1 MRDIIIIG
9 HEPLTKKNKSCFFIN
24 EYIDKG
30 LSVEYW
36 DASVLFYPEMYLND
50 EIQESY
56 IKKFDTLQLIENQLK
71 CINVSKFI
79 FIIEVNENW
88 DNRRFFKLL
97 NKYNCYTIYID
108 MYGNSILPIPLHDR
122 IYKLFTKNFF
132 TSLNNLLK
140 RIIYKLYKKYF
151 HIKSFQKVFT
161 SSEIIYHTDKIN
173 HPDYEEFKKLEIN
186 KTNIFLQN
194 QYIVF
199 IDTYYPYHPDLKH
212 IYKIKESDGR
222 KYQQTINSLFTF
234 LEKKYKIPVIIAAHP
249 KAEYNGDEFDG
260 RKIIKYKTNE
270 LIFSS
275 KIVILHASNAI
286 SYVVL
291 GNKSPVFIT
300 TDDYNSSP
308 ILSKRIKALANIL
321 GKEVYNIDTCN
332 FQLIKISK
340 IKNYYRYGYIYNYLT
355 SKETEDKRNI
365 DILLS
370 FYHSLL

>member
-36 DASVLFYPEMYLND
+36 DASVLFYPGMYLND

>member
-1 MRDIIIIG
+1 MKNIIIIG
-9 HEPLTKKNKSCFFIN
+9 HEQLTKKNKSCFFIN
-24 EYIDKG
+24 EYFDKG

-36 DASVLFYPEMYLND
+36 DASLLFYPGMHLND
-50 EIQESY
+50 EIQENY
-56 IKKFDTLQLIENQLK
+56 IKKFDTLQLIENRLK

-88 DNRRFFKLL
+88 DNRHFFKLL
-97 NKYNCYTIYID
+97 NRYNCYTIYID
-108 MYGNSILPIPLHDR
+108 MYGNSVLPIPLSEKICR
-122 IYKLFTKNFF
+122 LFSKNIF
-132 TSLNNLLK
+132 SSINNISK
-140 RIIYKLYKKYF
+140 RILYRIYKKYF

-173 HPDYEEFKKLEIN
+173 HPDYEEFKKLEMSG
-186 KTNIFLQN
+186 TNAFSKN
-194 QYIVF
+194 QHIVF

-212 IYKIKESDGR
+212 IYKIKESDGK
-222 KYQQTINSLFTF
+222 KYQKSVNNFFSY
-234 LEKKYKIPVIIAAHP
+234 LEKKYQIPVIIAAHP
-249 KAEYNGDEFDG
+249 KAEYKGDEFNG

-291 GNKSPVFIT
+291 GNKLPIFIT

-308 ILSKRIKALANIL
+308 ILSKRIKVLANLL
-321 GKEVYNIDTCN
+321 GKDVYNIDSCN
-332 FQLIKISK
+332 FQLIEISE
-340 IKNYYRYGYIYNYLT
+340 ISNNYRNKYIYNYLT
-355 SKETEDKRNI
+355 SKDTEEKKNI